1 MSSTYPSKM
10 PTPIGGQWHYLMK
23 YLKILD
29 LKMKDQMSGHENAGQ
44 QKHDRKLVDKLPKAS
59 TQSN

>member
-1 MSSTYPSKM
+1 
-10 PTPIGGQWHYLMK
+10 MK
-23 YLKILD
+23 YLKMHD

-44 QKHDRKLVDKLPKAS
+44 QKHDRKLADKLPKAS